1 MLINAIMI
9 HMSNGNINRR
19 NSNTVKV
26 GHIHIGGRNPIV
38 VQSMT
43 DTNTSDIQKTTQ
55 QILELAKAGSE
66 IVRVTVNDSDAIQAI
81 PFIKEKLLKYEL
93 SVPLIGDF
101 HFNGHILL
109 NKYQS
114 EAKYL
119 DKFRINPGNV
129 GKKNKRD
136 KNFLT
141 MIEIACKLDKPVR
154 IGVNWGSLD
163 QELLAIKLDR
173 NNKSKKPKLLDD
185 IMCETVIASALE
197 SAKLAEAIG
206 MNKDKIIISCKLSK
220 VNMLIDVYRKI
231 AKMSDYPLHLG
242 LTEAGSNERGI
253 VYSACALGPLLLDGI
268 GDTIRVSLTTDIN
281 GNRTKEVDV
290 AKLILQ
296 SLGIRNFIPDVTSC
310 PGCGRTSSDYFQKL
324 AFDIDQHIKVSM
336 PMWKKYYPGVE
347 NLKISV
353 MGCIV
358 NGPGESKYADIGISL
373 PGRGEN
379 PLAPVYIDGEKKIT
393 LKGDNII
400 KEFKDILINYIS
412 NRFK

>member
-1 MLINAIMI
+1 MNT
-9 HMSNGNINRR
+9 NNINRR
-19 NSNTVKV
+19 KSYEVKV
-26 GHIHIGGRNPIV
+26 GNVFVGGNNPIV

-43 DTNTSDIQKTTQ
+43 DTNTADIEKTTN
-55 QILELAKAGSE
+55 QILELTKAGSE
-66 IVRVTVNDSDAIQAI
+66 IVRVTVNDADAIQAI
-81 PFIKEKLLKYEL
+81 PLIRNNLDKLNIT
-93 SVPLIGDF
+93 VPIVGDF

-109 NKYQS
+109 DKYQS

-129 GKKNKRD
+129 GKKNKKD
-136 KNFLT
+136 KNFSK

-163 QELLAIKLDR
+163 QELLASNLDA
-173 NNKSKKPKLLDD
+173 NNKLLKPKTLDEV
-185 IMCETVIASALE
+185 MCESVITSALE
-197 SAKLAEAIG
+197 NAKLAESIG
-206 MNKDKIIISCKLSK
+206 IGKDKIIISCKLSK
-220 VNMLIDVYRKI
+220 VNMLIEVYKKI
-231 AKMSDYPLHLG
+231 SEMCSYALHLG

-253 VYSACALGPLLLDGI
+253 VYSACALGPLLLNGI

-281 GNRTKEVDV
+281 GNRSKEVEV

-296 SLGIRNFIPDVTSC
+296 SLGIRYFLPDVTSC

-324 AFDIDQHIKVSM
+324 ASDIDQHIKSNM
-336 PMWKKYYPGVE
+336 PSWKMKYPGVE

-358 NGPGESKYADIGISL
+358 NGPGESKHADIGISL

-379 PLAPVYIDGEKKIT
+379 PTAPVYIDGKKNVT
-393 LKGDNII
+393 LKGENITN
-400 KEFKDILINYIS
+400 EFKDILFNYIER
-412 NRFK
+412 RFKV

>member
-1 MLINAIMI
+1 MKTN
-9 HMSNGNINRR
+9 NINRR
-19 NSNTVKV
+19 KSYEVKV
-26 GHIHIGGRNPIV
+26 GNVFVGGNNPIV

-43 DTNTSDIQKTTQ
+43 DTNTADIEKTTN
-55 QILELAKAGSE
+55 QILELTKAGSE
-66 IVRVTVNDSDAIQAI
+66 IVRVTVNDADAIQAI
-81 PFIKEKLLKYEL
+81 PLIRNNLDKLNI
-93 SVPLIGDF
+93 SVPIVGDF

-109 NKYQS
+109 DKYQS

-129 GKKNKRD
+129 GKKNKKD
-136 KNFLT
+136 KNFSK

-163 QELLAIKLDR
+163 QELLASNLDA
-173 NNKSKKPKLLDD
+173 NNKLSKPKTLDEV
-185 IMCETVIASALE
+185 MCESVITSALE
-197 SAKLAEAIG
+197 NAKLAESIG
-206 MNKDKIIISCKLSK
+206 IGKDKIIISCKLSK
-220 VNMLIDVYRKI
+220 VNMLIEVYKKI
-231 AKMSDYPLHLG
+231 SEMCSYALHLG

-253 VYSACALGPLLLDGI
+253 VYSACALGPLLLNGI

-281 GNRTKEVDV
+281 GNRSKEVEV

-296 SLGIRNFIPDVTSC
+296 SLGIRYFLPDVTSC

-324 AFDIDQHIKVSM
+324 ASDIDQHIKTNM
-336 PMWKKYYPGVE
+336 PSWKKKYPGVE

-358 NGPGESKYADIGISL
+358 NGPGESKHADIGISL

-379 PLAPVYIDGEKKIT
+379 PTAPVYIDGEKNVT
-393 LKGDNII
+393 LKGENITN
-400 KEFKDILINYIS
+400 EFKDILFNYIER
-412 NRFK
+412 RFKA

>member
-1 MLINAIMI
+1 
-9 HMSNGNINRR
+9 MSNSNINRR
-19 NSNTVKV
+19 KSNEVKV
-26 GHIHIGGRNPIV
+26 GNVYIGGDNPIV

-43 DTNTSDIQKTTQ
+43 DTNTSDIEKTTN

-81 PFIKEKLLKYEL
+81 PYIKDNIQKSGLNI
-93 SVPLIGDF
+93 PLVGDF

-114 EAKYL
+114 EASHL

-129 GKKNKRD
+129 GKKNKKD
-136 KNFLT
+136 KNFAT
-141 MIEIACKLDKPVR
+141 MVEMACKLDKPVR

-163 QELLAIKLDR
+163 QELLADKLDI
-173 NNKSKKPKLLDD
+173 NNNLAAPKSLDEV
-185 IMCETVIASALE
+185 MCEAVIASALE
-197 SAKLAEAIG
+197 NAKLAESIG
-206 MNKDKIIISCKLSK
+206 MSKNKIIISCKLSK
-220 VNMLIDVYRKI
+220 VNMLIDVYQKI
-231 AKMSDYPLHLG
+231 SKMCEYALHLG

-253 VYSACALGPLLLDGI
+253 VYSSCALGPLLLNGI

-281 GNRTKEVDV
+281 GSRSKEVDV

-296 SLGIRNFIPDVTSC
+296 SLGIRYFLPDVTSC

-324 AFDIDQHIKVSM
+324 AFDIDKYIKDSM
-336 PMWKKYYPGVE
+336 PVWKKDYPGVE

-358 NGPGESKYADIGISL
+358 NGPGESKHADIGISL

-379 PLAPVYIDGEKKIT
+379 PTAPVYIDGEKKII
-393 LKGDNII
+393 LKGDSITND
-400 KEFKDILINYIS
+400 FKKILIDYID

>member
-1 MLINAIMI
+1 
-9 HMSNGNINRR
+9 MSNSNINRR
-19 NSNTVKV
+19 KSNEVKV
-26 GHIHIGGRNPIV
+26 GNVLIGGDNPIV

-43 DTNTSDIQKTTQ
+43 DTNTSDIEKTTN

-66 IVRVTVNDSDAIQAI
+66 IVRVTVNDADAIQAI
-81 PFIKEKLLKYEL
+81 PYIKDNIQKLGLNI
-93 SVPLIGDF
+93 PLVGDF

-114 EAKYL
+114 EASHL

-129 GKKNKRD
+129 GKKNKKD
-136 KNFLT
+136 KNFAT
-141 MIEIACKLDKPVR
+141 MIEVACKLDKPVR

-163 QELLAIKLDR
+163 QDLLADKLDF
-173 NNKSKKPKLLDD
+173 NNKLDVPKSLDD
-185 IMCETVIASALE
+185 VMCDVVIASALE
-197 SAKLAEAIG
+197 NAKLAESIG
-206 MNKDKIIISCKLSK
+206 MNKNKIIISCNLSK
-220 VNMLIDVYRKI
+220 VNMLIDVYQKI
-231 AKMSDYPLHLG
+231 SKMCDYALHLG

-253 VYSACALGPLLLDGI
+253 VYSSCALGPLLLNGI

-281 GNRTKEVDV
+281 GSRSREVDV

-296 SLGIRNFIPDVTSC
+296 SLGIRYFLPDVTSC

-324 AFDIDQHIKVSM
+324 AFDIDQHIKKSM
-336 PMWKKYYPGVE
+336 PIWKEDYPGVE

-358 NGPGESKYADIGISL
+358 NGPGESKHADIGISL

-379 PLAPVYIDGEKKIT
+379 PTAPVYIDGEKKLT
-393 LKGDNII
+393 LKGDNITND
-400 KEFKDILINYIS
+400 FKKILIEYID
-412 NRFK
+412 NRFRQ

>member
-1 MLINAIMI
+1 
-9 HMSNGNINRR
+9 MSNSNINRR
-19 NSNTVKV
+19 KSNEVKV
-26 GHIHIGGRNPIV
+26 GNVLIGGDNPIV

-43 DTNTSDIQKTTQ
+43 DTNTSDIEKTTN

-66 IVRVTVNDSDAIQAI
+66 IVRVTVNDADAIQAI
-81 PFIKEKLLKYEL
+81 PYIKDNIQKLGLNI
-93 SVPLIGDF
+93 PLVGDF

-114 EAKYL
+114 EASHL

-129 GKKNKRD
+129 GKKNKKD
-136 KNFLT
+136 KNFTT

-163 QELLAIKLDR
+163 QDLLADKLDF
-173 NNKSKKPKLLDD
+173 NNKLDVPKSLDD
-185 IMCETVIASALE
+185 VMCDVVIASALE
-197 SAKLAEAIG
+197 NAKLAESIG
-206 MNKDKIIISCKLSK
+206 MNKNKIIISCKLSK
-220 VNMLIDVYRKI
+220 VNMLIDVYQKI
-231 AKMSDYPLHLG
+231 SKMCDYALHLG

-253 VYSACALGPLLLDGI
+253 VYSSCALGPLLLNGI

-281 GNRTKEVDV
+281 GSRSREVDV

-296 SLGIRNFIPDVTSC
+296 SLGIRYFLPDVTSC

-324 AFDIDQHIKVSM
+324 AFDIDQHIKKSM
-336 PMWKKYYPGVE
+336 PIWKEDYPGVE

-358 NGPGESKYADIGISL
+358 NGPGESKHADIGISL

-379 PLAPVYIDGEKKIT
+379 PTAPVYIDGEKKLT
-393 LKGDNII
+393 LKGDNITND
-400 KEFKDILINYIS
+400 FKKILIEYID
-412 NRFK
+412 NRFRQ

>member
-1 MLINAIMI
+1 
-9 HMSNGNINRR
+9 MSTSNINRR
-19 NSNTVKV
+19 KSNEVKV
-26 GHIHIGGRNPIV
+26 GNVFIGGDNPIV

-43 DTNTSDIQKTTQ
+43 DTNTSDIEKTTN

-66 IVRVTVNDSDAIQAI
+66 IVRVTVNDADAIQAI
-81 PFIKEKLLKYEL
+81 PYIKDNIQKSGLNI
-93 SVPLIGDF
+93 PLVGDF

-114 EAKYL
+114 EAAHL

-129 GKKNKRD
+129 GKKNKKD
-136 KNFLT
+136 KNFTT
-141 MIEIACKLDKPVR
+141 MIEAACKLDKPVR

-163 QELLAIKLDR
+163 QELLADKLDT
-173 NNKSKKPKLLDD
+173 NNNLNIPKSLDEV
-185 IMCETVIASALE
+185 MCEAVIASALE
-197 SAKLAEAIG
+197 NAKLAESIG
-206 MNKDKIIISCKLSK
+206 MSKNKIIISCKLSK
-220 VNMLIDVYRKI
+220 VNMLIDVYQKI
-231 AKMSDYPLHLG
+231 SKMCDYALHLG

-253 VYSACALGPLLLDGI
+253 VYSSCALGPLLLNGI

-281 GNRTKEVDV
+281 GSRSKEVDV

-296 SLGIRNFIPDVTSC
+296 SLGIRYFLPDVTSC

-324 AFDIDQHIKVSM
+324 AFDIDQYIKDSM
-336 PMWKKYYPGVE
+336 PLWKKNYPGVE

-358 NGPGESKYADIGISL
+358 NGPGESKHADIGISL

-379 PLAPVYIDGEKKIT
+379 PTAPVYIDGEKKVS
-393 LKGDNII
+393 LKGDNITND
-400 KEFKDILINYIS
+400 FKNILIPLWL
-412 NRFK
+412 

>member
-1 MLINAIMI
+1 
-9 HMSNGNINRR
+9 MSNSNINRR
-19 NSNTVKV
+19 KSNEVKV
-26 GHIHIGGRNPIV
+26 GNVLIGGDNPIV

-43 DTNTSDIQKTTQ
+43 DTNTSDIEKTTN

-66 IVRVTVNDSDAIQAI
+66 IVRVTVNDADAIQAI
-81 PFIKEKLLKYEL
+81 PYIKDNIQKLGLNI
-93 SVPLIGDF
+93 PLVGDF

-114 EAKYL
+114 EASHL

-129 GKKNKRD
+129 GKKNKKD
-136 KNFLT
+136 KNFAT
-141 MIEIACKLDKPVR
+141 MIEVACKLDKPVR

-163 QELLAIKLDR
+163 QDLLADKLDF
-173 NNKSKKPKLLDD
+173 NNKLDVPKSLDD
-185 IMCETVIASALE
+185 VMCDVVIASALE
-197 SAKLAEAIG
+197 NAKLAESIG
-206 MNKDKIIISCKLSK
+206 MNKNKIIISCKLSK
-220 VNMLIDVYRKI
+220 VNMLIDVYQKI
-231 AKMSDYPLHLG
+231 SKMCDYALHLG

-253 VYSACALGPLLLDGI
+253 VYSSCALGPLLLNGI

-281 GNRTKEVDV
+281 GNRSREVDV

-296 SLGIRNFIPDVTSC
+296 SLGIRYFLPDVTSC

-324 AFDIDQHIKVSM
+324 AFDIDQHIKKSM
-336 PMWKKYYPGVE
+336 PIWKEDYPGVE

-358 NGPGESKYADIGISL
+358 NGPGESKHADIGISL

-379 PLAPVYIDGEKKIT
+379 PTAPVYIDGEKKLT
-393 LKGDNII
+393 LKGDNITND
-400 KEFKDILINYIS
+400 FKKILIKYID
-412 NRFK
+412 NRFRQ

>member
-1 MLINAIMI
+1 
-9 HMSNGNINRR
+9 MSNSNINRR
-19 NSNTVKV
+19 KSNEVKV
-26 GHIHIGGRNPIV
+26 GNVLIGGDNPIV

-43 DTNTSDIQKTTQ
+43 DTNTSDIEKTTN

-66 IVRVTVNDSDAIQAI
+66 IVRVTVNDADAIQAI
-81 PFIKEKLLKYEL
+81 PYIKDNIQKLGLNI
-93 SVPLIGDF
+93 PLVGDF

-114 EAKYL
+114 EASHL

-129 GKKNKRD
+129 GKKNKKD
-136 KNFLT
+136 KNFAT
-141 MIEIACKLDKPVR
+141 MIEVACKLDKPVR

-163 QELLAIKLDR
+163 QDLLADKLDF
-173 NNKSKKPKLLDD
+173 NNKLDVPKSLDD
-185 IMCETVIASALE
+185 VMCDVVIASALE
-197 SAKLAEAIG
+197 NAKLAESIG
-206 MNKDKIIISCKLSK
+206 MNKNKIIISCKLSK
-220 VNMLIDVYRKI
+220 VNMLIDVYQKI
-231 AKMSDYPLHLG
+231 SKMCDYALHLG

-253 VYSACALGPLLLDGI
+253 VYSSCALGPLLLNGI

-281 GNRTKEVDV
+281 GNRSREVDV

-296 SLGIRNFIPDVTSC
+296 SLGIRYFLPDVTSC

-324 AFDIDQHIKVSM
+324 AFDIDQHIKKSM
-336 PMWKKYYPGVE
+336 PIWKEDYPGVE

-358 NGPGESKYADIGISL
+358 NGPGESKHADIGISL

-379 PLAPVYIDGEKKIT
+379 PTAPVYIDGEKKLT
-393 LKGDNII
+393 LKGDNITND
-400 KEFKDILINYIS
+400 FKKILIEYID
-412 NRFK
+412 NRFRQ

>member
-1 MLINAIMI
+1 
-9 HMSNGNINRR
+9 MSNSNINRR
-19 NSNTVKV
+19 KSNEVKV
-26 GHIHIGGRNPIV
+26 GNVLIGGDNPIV

-43 DTNTSDIQKTTQ
+43 DTNTSDIEKTTN

-66 IVRVTVNDSDAIQAI
+66 IVRVTVNDADAIQAI
-81 PFIKEKLLKYEL
+81 PYIKDNIQKLGLNI
-93 SVPLIGDF
+93 PLVGDF

-114 EAKYL
+114 EASHL

-129 GKKNKRD
+129 GKKNKKD
-136 KNFLT
+136 KNFGT
-141 MIEIACKLDKPVR
+141 MIEVACKLDKPVR

-163 QELLAIKLDR
+163 QDLLADKLDF
-173 NNKSKKPKLLDD
+173 NNKLDVPKSLDD
-185 IMCETVIASALE
+185 VMCDVVIASALE
-197 SAKLAEAIG
+197 NAKLAESIG
-206 MNKDKIIISCKLSK
+206 MNKNKIIISCKLSK
-220 VNMLIDVYRKI
+220 VNMLIDVYQKI
-231 AKMSDYPLHLG
+231 SKMCDYALHLG

-253 VYSACALGPLLLDGI
+253 VYSSCALGPLLLNGI

-281 GNRTKEVDV
+281 GSRSREVDV

-296 SLGIRNFIPDVTSC
+296 SLGIRYFLPDVTSC

-324 AFDIDQHIKVSM
+324 AFDIDQHIKKSM
-336 PMWKKYYPGVE
+336 PIWKEDYPGVE

-358 NGPGESKYADIGISL
+358 NGPGESKHADIGISL

-379 PLAPVYIDGEKKIT
+379 PTAPVYIDGEKKLT
-393 LKGDNII
+393 LKGDNITND
-400 KEFKDILINYIS
+400 FKKILIEYID
-412 NRFK
+412 NRFRQ

>member
-1 MLINAIMI
+1 
-9 HMSNGNINRR
+9 MSTNNINRR
-19 NSNTVKV
+19 RSYEVKV
-26 GHIHIGGRNPIV
+26 GNVSVGGNNPIV

-43 DTNTSDIQKTTQ
+43 DTNTSDIDKTTN
-55 QILELAKAGSE
+55 QIAELAQAGSE

-81 PFIKEKLLKYEL
+81 PYIKDNLKKMNIE
-93 SVPLIGDF
+93 VPIVGDF

-114 EAKYL
+114 EAAHL

-129 GKKNKRD
+129 GKKNKKD
-136 KNFLT
+136 KNFTT
-141 MIEIACKLDKPVR
+141 MIEVACKLDKPVR

-163 QELLAIKLDR
+163 QELLATKLDE
-173 NNKSKKPKLLDD
+173 NNKLSKPKTLDD
-185 IMCETVIASALE
+185 VMCESVITSALE
-197 SAKLAEAIG
+197 NAKLAELIG
-206 MNKDKIIISCKLSK
+206 MGKDKIIISCKLSK
-220 VNMLIDVYRKI
+220 VNMLIDVYKKI
-231 AKMSDYPLHLG
+231 SEICSYALHLG

-253 VYSACALGPLLLDGI
+253 VYSACALGPLLLNGI

-281 GNRTKEVDV
+281 GNRSKEVEV

-296 SLGIRNFIPDVTSC
+296 SLGIRYFLPDVTSC

-324 AFDIDQHIKVSM
+324 AADIDQHIKINM
-336 PMWKKYYPGVE
+336 PSWKKEYPGVE

-358 NGPGESKYADIGISL
+358 NGPGESKHADIGISL

-379 PLAPVYIDGEKKIT
+379 PTAPVYIDGKKNVT
-393 LKGDNII
+393 LKGGNITN
-400 KEFKDILINYIS
+400 EFKEILFNYIE
-412 NRFK
+412 NRFKT

>member
-1 MLINAIMI
+1 
-9 HMSNGNINRR
+9 MSNSNINRR
-19 NSNTVKV
+19 KSNEVKV
-26 GHIHIGGRNPIV
+26 GNVLIGGDNPIV

-43 DTNTSDIQKTTQ
+43 DTNTSDIEKTTN

-66 IVRVTVNDSDAIQAI
+66 IVRVTVNDADAIQAI
-81 PFIKEKLLKYEL
+81 PYIKDNIQKLGLNI
-93 SVPLIGDF
+93 PLVGDF

-114 EAKYL
+114 EASHL

-129 GKKNKRD
+129 GKKNKKD
-136 KNFLT
+136 KNFAT
-141 MIEIACKLDKPVR
+141 MIEVACKLDKPVR

-163 QELLAIKLDR
+163 QDLLADKLDF
-173 NNKSKKPKLLDD
+173 NNKLDVPKSLDD
-185 IMCETVIASALE
+185 VMCDVVIASALE
-197 SAKLAEAIG
+197 NAKLAESIG
-206 MNKDKIIISCKLSK
+206 MNKNKIIISCKLSK
-220 VNMLIDVYRKI
+220 VNMLIDVYQKI
-231 AKMSDYPLHLG
+231 SKMCDYALHLG

-253 VYSACALGPLLLDGI
+253 VYSSCALGPLLLNGI

-281 GNRTKEVDV
+281 GSRSREVDV

-296 SLGIRNFIPDVTSC
+296 SLGIRYFLPDVTSC

-324 AFDIDQHIKVSM
+324 AFDIDQHIKKSM
-336 PMWKKYYPGVE
+336 PIWKEEYPGVE

-358 NGPGESKYADIGISL
+358 NGPGESKHADIGISL

-379 PLAPVYIDGEKKIT
+379 PTAPVYIDGEKKLT
-393 LKGDNII
+393 LKGDNITND
-400 KEFKDILINYIS
+400 FKKILIEYID
-412 NRFK
+412 NRFRQ

>member
-1 MLINAIMI
+1 
-9 HMSNGNINRR
+9 MSNSNINRR
-19 NSNTVKV
+19 KSNEVKV
-26 GHIHIGGRNPIV
+26 GNVLIGGDNPIV

-43 DTNTSDIQKTTQ
+43 DTNTSDIEKTTN

-66 IVRVTVNDSDAIQAI
+66 IVRVTVNDADAIQAI
-81 PFIKEKLLKYEL
+81 PYIKDNIQKLGLNI
-93 SVPLIGDF
+93 PLVGDF

-114 EAKYL
+114 EASHL

-129 GKKNKRD
+129 GKKNKKD
-136 KNFLT
+136 KNFAT
-141 MIEIACKLDKPVR
+141 MIEVACKLDKPVR

-163 QELLAIKLDR
+163 QDLLADKLDF
-173 NNKSKKPKLLDD
+173 NNKLDVPKSLDD
-185 IMCETVIASALE
+185 VMCDVVIASALE
-197 SAKLAEAIG
+197 NAKLAESIG
-206 MNKDKIIISCKLSK
+206 MNKNKIIISCKLSK
-220 VNMLIDVYRKI
+220 VNMLIDVYQKI
-231 AKMSDYPLHLG
+231 SKMCGYALHLG

-253 VYSACALGPLLLDGI
+253 VYSSCALGPLLLNGI

-281 GNRTKEVDV
+281 GSRSREVDV

-296 SLGIRNFIPDVTSC
+296 SLGIRYFLPDVTSC

-324 AFDIDQHIKVSM
+324 AFDIDQHIKKSM
-336 PMWKKYYPGVE
+336 PIWKEDYPGVE

-358 NGPGESKYADIGISL
+358 NGPGESKHADIGISL

-379 PLAPVYIDGEKKIT
+379 PTAPVYIDGEKKLT
-393 LKGDNII
+393 LKGDNITND
-400 KEFKDILINYIS
+400 FKKILIEYID
-412 NRFK
+412 NRFRQ